1 MAVKKTPAPAKK
13 VAAKKAKPGNS
24 EPSTQ
29 PSQPEVVDAYMKK
42 LKHPMKDTAE
52 ALRQAILSTDKTI
65 GEEIAWNAPSF
76 FYTGKMKPFNP
87 KEYKRF
93 IMVFNFLKKDCLRVI
108 FLKGANANDTS
119 GLLEGDYADG
129 RRLAFFYSVDDVKE
143 KKKDLQK
150 IVKALLKQIIDGE

>member
-1 MAVKKTPAPAKK
+1 MAVKKKSAPAKTT
-13 VAAKKAKPGNS
+13 KPVKETPATKPS
-24 EPSTQ
+24 E
-29 PSQPEVVDAYMKK
+29 PEVVDAFMKK

-52 ALRQAILSTDKTI
+52 ALREIILSADKTI
-65 GEEIAWNAPSF
+65 GEGIAWNAPSF

-93 IMVFNFLKKDCLRVI
+93 ILVYNFLKKDCLRVI
-108 FLKGANANDTS
+108 FLKGALANDTS

-129 RRLAFFYSVDDVKE
+129 RRLAFFYSVEDVNK

-150 IVKALLKQIIDGE
+150 IIKTLVKQITDGEK